1 MSEKGTGGRVGGYSE
16 EAMLDAAVTAALA
29 GAVEVMDVYGG
40 QFDVERKADA
50 SPITE
55 ADRRSQEAIVALLH
69 ERFPSVPAL
78 SEEERHA
85 PYAERSAWGLFW
97 LIDPL
102 DGTKE
107 FVKRNG
113 EFTINV
119 ALVEGRYPRLGVI
132 YVPVLRMLYVGSGAG
147 AARCEVAPTVP
158 KGAGSGL
165 EILRARGRPLPLV
178 ATEGSEITAL
188 VSRSHLDSTTQAFVK
203 RLEARGKPVRAVSA
217 GSSRKL
223 CLVAEGSADVY
234 PRFGPTMEWDTAS
247 GQAVLEAAGGL
258 MVSAEDGARFA
269 YNKESLTNGSFVALA
284 PGRDARYYFPDTNK
298 TQQGGN

>member
-1 MSEKGTGGRVGGYSE
+1 VSDQGLGGRVGGYAE
-16 EAMLDAAVTAALA
+16 DALLDAAVTAALA
-29 GAVEVMDVYGG
+29 GAVDVMEVYGG
-40 QFDVERKADA
+40 QFDVDRKADA

-55 ADRRSQEAIVALLH
+55 ADRRSQEAIVAILGN
-69 ERFPSVPAL
+69 RFPSIPVL
-78 SEEERHA
+78 SEEARHA
-85 PYAERSAWGLFW
+85 PYTERSSWGLFW
-97 LIDPL
+97 LVDPL

-113 EFTINV
+113 EFTVNV
-119 ALVEGRYPRLGVI
+119 ALVDGRYPRLGVV

-147 AARCEVAPTVP
+147 AASCEVEPTRP
-158 KGAGSGL
+158 GSAGSGL
-165 EILRARGRPLPLV
+165 RLLRAGGRRLPLV
-178 ATEGSEITAL
+178 GTEGNEITAL
-188 VSRSHLDSTTQAFVK
+188 VSRSHLDPTTDAFVR

-223 CLVAEGSADVY
+223 CVLAEGSADVY

-258 MVSAEDGARFA
+258 MVSADSGSRFA

-284 PGRDARYYFPDTNK
+284 PGRDARYYLSDTISN
-298 TQQGGN
+298 